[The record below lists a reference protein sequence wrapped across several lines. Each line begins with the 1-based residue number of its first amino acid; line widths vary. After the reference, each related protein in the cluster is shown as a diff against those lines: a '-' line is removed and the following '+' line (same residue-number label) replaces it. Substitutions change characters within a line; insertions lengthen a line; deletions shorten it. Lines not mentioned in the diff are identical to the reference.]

1 MLMTT
6 ETSGESVF
14 DAFFT
19 LGASI
24 PVTVMDG
31 LFQMRLRI
39 EPRPIGLTPAGSP
52 ASSRSVSS
60 V

>member
-1 MLMTT
+1 MLITT
-6 ETSGESVF
+6 ETSGVSVLE
-14 DAFFT
+14 AFFT

-39 EPRPIGLTPAGSP
+39 ES
-52 ASSRSVSS
+52 
-60 V
+60 